1 MYLDESLQN
10 LAVTAKITL
19 DVILAVTDVQ
29 ILVVYKITFQAYL
42 SQGEKSM
49 SKIWLASVINGL

>member
-1 MYLDESLQN
+1 MYLDESIQN
-10 LAVTAKITL
+10 LARSCVIYL

-29 ILVVYKITFQAYL
+29 ILVVYKVTFQAYL

-49 SKIWLASVINGL
+49 SKIWLTSVINGL